1 MFWGLQD
8 FNLRINCVV
17 SMNDGTIKLR
27 RLIVGRSKV
36 VFLVAIGLVKRN
48 ASGRF
53 EVFKASI

>member
-1 MFWGLQD
+1 MS
-8 FNLRINCVV
+8 NLRIKCVA
-17 SMNDGTIKLR
+17 SMNDGTTKLR

-53 EVFKASI
+53 EGFKASI